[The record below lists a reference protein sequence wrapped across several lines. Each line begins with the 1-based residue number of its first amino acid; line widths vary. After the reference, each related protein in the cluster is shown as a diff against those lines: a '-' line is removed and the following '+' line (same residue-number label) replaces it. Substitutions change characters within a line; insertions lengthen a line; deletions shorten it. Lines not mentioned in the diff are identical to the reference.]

1 VEIDKSTKKTIIRCA
16 IYTRKS
22 TTEGLD
28 QEFSSLDAQ
37 RESCENYIASQK
49 SEGWVLLPDDYDD
62 GGFTG
67 ANMERPALKKLLDD
81 IKDKKV
87 DCVVV
92 YKVDRLSRSL
102 IDFTKLLE
110 LFEKLQVTFVSITQ
124 AFNTNTSMGRL
135 TLNIL
140 LSFAQ
145 FEREIISE
153 RTKDKMGAAR
163 RKGRWTGGMIPLGYD
178 LDREAHKLL
187 VNEQEAK
194 LMREIFELYIKEK
207 SAQRVLEILKQRGCK
222 TKQSISKRTGNKL
235 GGKDFNLTSI
245 HLLFKSLLYTGK
257 IRFQGQVYKG
267 MHDPIISDELFA
279 RVQEIQ
285 KENRVISVNPRTKNL
300 RGLLTK
306 LLYCKHCNRVMIY
319 TYTRKHGKKRYAYYV
334 CNSAIKYGYHTCP
347 TKSVN
352 AEEAEKTVMDCL
364 AKIAKKPDEQKEKL
378 ELLQGN
384 LRQELDILEKELQV
398 VATKK
403 NGLSKADQE
412 SLQECER
419 QESELRVRKT
429 KVEGQLITQ
438 EEFKNALV
446 INTPVWET
454 LFSEEKRRI
463 LSLLI
468 KSIEYDVKAK
478 TLSINFNPQGIKL
491 LNDELEGK

>member
-1 VEIDKSTKKTIIRCA
+1 
-16 IYTRKS
+16 
-22 TTEGLD
+22 
-28 QEFSSLDAQ
+28 
-37 RESCENYIASQK
+37 
-49 SEGWVLLPDDYDD
+49 
-62 GGFTG
+62 
-67 ANMERPALKKLLDD
+67 
-81 IKDKKV
+81 
-87 DCVVV
+87 
-92 YKVDRLSRSL
+92 
-102 IDFTKLLE
+102 
-110 LFEKLQVTFVSITQ
+110 
-124 AFNTNTSMGRL
+124 
-135 TLNIL
+135 
-140 LSFAQ
+140 
-145 FEREIISE
+145 
-153 RTKDKMGAAR
+153 
-163 RKGRWTGGMIPLGYD
+163 
-178 LDREAHKLL
+178 
-187 VNEQEAK
+187 
-194 LMREIFELYIKEK
+194 
-207 SAQRVLEILKQRGCK
+207 
-222 TKQSISKRTGNKL
+222 
-235 GGKDFNLTSI
+235 
-245 HLLFKSLLYTGK
+245 
-257 IRFQGQVYKG
+257 

-285 KENRVISVNPRTKNL
+285 KENRVVSVNPRNKNL

-352 AEEAEKTVMDCL
+352 AEKVEKTVMECL

-384 LRQELDILEKELQV
+384 LRQELDILEKELQA
-398 VATKK
+398 VAAKK
-403 NGLSKADQE
+403 SGLGKVDQE

-429 KVEGQLITQ
+429 KIEGQLITQ

-478 TLSINFNPQGIKL
+478 TLCINFNPHGIKL